1 MINYLL
7 VFIVGFVLS
16 LVFTPIAK
24 KLSFKFNILD
34 KPGERKIHDK
44 PVPLTGGIAV
54 YLAFVASF
62 WFSGAELRELL
73 GIAGIGLVFILFGL
87 LDDAGIKVR
96 ARYKIW
102 SHLAFSLLLVLITGI
117 SFNLFRIDI
126 INWVLAA
133 CFITFMTNSMNMLDG
148 MDGLVSGVGLIA
160 SIFFFILALNNGQ
173 TDLALITLALTGAS
187 LGFLRYN
194 FNPASIFLGEGG
206 STLIGFLL
214 AVISLKLNIFRLWN
228 IALFLNIPRVQF
240 VSFII
245 PLIILGIPI
254 FDTCFVFINRFLHH
268 IKMSTAG
275 KDHSHH
281 RIHLMG
287 FSQKM
292 TVLTL
297 YAVQMILGAIALSM
311 INADFQ
317 QFISLLLILAIMTAF
332 AWAFLNRVEVYSSI
346 NNK

>member
-1 MINYLL
+1 MISYFVVFTIGLIFSLL
-7 VFIVGFVLS
+7 
-16 LVFTPIAK
+16 FTPIAK
-24 KLSFKFNILD
+24 QLAVKFNILD

-44 PVPLTGGIAV
+44 PIPLTGGIAI
-54 YLAFVASF
+54 YFAFIGSF
-62 WFSGAELRELL
+62 WLSGADVRELL
-73 GIAGIGLVFILFGL
+73 GIAGIGLLFILFGL

-102 SHLAFSLLLVLITGI
+102 SHLAFSFIFVLVTGI

-126 INWVLAA
+126 INWVLVA

-148 MDGLVSGVGLIA
+148 MDGLVTGVGFIA
-160 SIFFFILALNNGQ
+160 SIFLCILAMNNNQ
-173 TDLALITLALTGAS
+173 PSLALIALALAGAS

-206 STLIGFLL
+206 STLMGFLL
-214 AVISLKLNIFRLWN
+214 AVISLKLNIFKLWN
-228 IALFLNIPRVQF
+228 IALILNIPRVQF
-240 VSFII
+240 ISFVV

-254 FDTCFVFINRFLHH
+254 FDTCFVFVNRFLHH

-311 INADFQ
+311 INANFQ

-332 AWAFLNRVEVYSSI
+332 AWAFLLRVKVYSSRDV
-346 NNK
+346 